1 MESEIQQIKDLFYA
15 DRLQDAYH
23 LLRNLEAS
31 HSNDESFLSSVNSVE
46 EIRVLREDL
55 QEADRCLELLG
66 DLDSWTPVKE
76 TENIAIFSKKSDSDF
91 IVRAEMLLDQSI
103 FPILSVCNEID
114 LLPEWIQVVKSVQL
128 IKTVSPFR
136 KVLWYKF
143 NIPWPASN
151 RDMVINAYGIP
162 IPDNKS
168 IMLVLRG
175 VETETFLGNAVPQP
189 DRGDVRVTMKTG
201 VINFMKLSETQ
212 TQLSFLSHADPH
224 VSLVPE
230 SLMNFCTQTGIY
242 MFIKSMEDKAKAFNG
257 SIFEERVNK
266 NPQFYESISEV
277 LRRTFD

>member
-1 MESEIQQIKDLFYA
+1 MESEIQQIKDLFYS
-15 DRLQDAYH
+15 DRLQEAYQQ
-23 LLRNLEAS
+23 LRNLEAS
-31 HSNDESFLSSVNSVE
+31 HSTDESFLTSVNSVE

-55 QEADRCLELLG
+55 QEADRCLELLA

-128 IKTVSPFR
+128 IKTITPFR
-136 KVLWYKF
+136 KLLWYKF

-175 VETETFLGNAVPQP
+175 VETETFLGNPVPQT

-257 SIFEERVNK
+257 SIFEERVK
-266 NPQFYESISEV
+266 SNPQFYDSISEV
-277 LRRTFD
+277 LRRTMA